1 MSRMRWIGLTMAGL
15 FLTRGAS
22 AQTWDPIKCD
32 LKPGH
37 FLVTGA
43 LLWLKQSVETRY
55 EDQRQK
61 DLKEAYN
68 DLVQAVT
75 TKDQAKNPAAW
86 YYFGRY
92 YQLVNDAVG
101 ADSSFTRAEQMAPA
115 CKDDIAGRRDQMWR
129 PVFNAG
135 VKAWNDG
142 HPDSAIAIFTRAN
155 RLYRGDPTGF
165 EYLARLYADRIG
177 TDTSTASADS
187 AVLYFA
193 QAVDLSGTDPKFAKT
208 KSESNF
214 NLSATLGRE
223 AQTLR
228 AAGDTARAR
237 IYQAKT
243 VTALEHYL
251 ATTPGDVT
259 AMAQLASAYMATGG
273 ADSARAIYAR
283 IVQRA
288 DSVDPMS
295 LFAAGVAIF
304 SGAPPQPDTAPVGTA
319 CRANA
324 RKARPLPTAARIR
337 VQCDSATGNVIR
349 EYDASTSAIYEQAAK
364 AFDAGLTRNRFFR
377 DALFNLANTYLAMR
391 DYRRMLAPAER
402 LMAVD
407 PLSRTNVR
415 LVAAAFQGLK
425 QSDSVFH
432 YLLLSD
438 SLMPAE
444 VTVSAFQPADQSVSL
459 TGSIMNFHTTKS
471 PPLKLTFEF
480 VDGAGTVVASQDVSV
495 PALDPSGTQPI
506 QLQAIGSGIVAW
518 RYKRS

>member
-1 MSRMRWIGLTMAGL
+1 MAGL
-15 FLTRGAS
+15 FVSRAAT

-37 FLVTGA
+37 YLITGA
-43 LLWLKQSVETRY
+43 LLWLKNSVETRFD
-55 EDQRQK
+55 DQRQK

-92 YQLVNDAVG
+92 YILVNDAAGV
-101 ADSSFTRAEQMAPA
+101 DTSFARAEQLAPA
-115 CKDDIAGRRDQMWR
+115 CKDDMAQRRRTMWV
-129 PVFNAG
+129 PVFNNG

-142 HPDSAIAIFTRAN
+142 HADSAIGLFTQAN
-155 RLYRGDPTGF
+155 RLYRGEPTGF

-177 TDTSTASADS
+177 ADATTASADS
-187 AVLYFA
+187 AVAYFA
-193 QAVDLSGTDPKFAKT
+193 LAVELSGTDPKFAKT

-214 NLSATLGRE
+214 NLAATLGRE

-228 AAGDTARAR
+228 TAGDTARAR
-237 IYQAKT
+237 AYQAKT
-243 VTALEHYL
+243 IDALQRYL
-251 ATTPGDVT
+251 SGTPGDVT
-259 AMAQLASAYMATGG
+259 ALAQLASVYVATGG
-273 ADSARAIYAR
+273 TDSARAIYAR

-304 SGAPPQPDTAPVGTA
+304 SGAPPQPDTAAVGNG

-324 RKARPLPTAARIR
+324 RKAHPLPTAARIR
-337 VQCDSATGNVIR
+337 VECDSATAGALR
-349 EYDASTSAIYEQAAK
+349 AYDGSTSGIYEQAAK
-364 AFDAGLTRNRFFR
+364 AFDAGLARNRFYR
-377 DALFNLANTYLAMR
+377 DALFNLTNTYLAMH
-391 DYRRMLAPAER
+391 DYRRMLAPAQR
-402 LMAVD
+402 LAGVD

-425 QSDSVFH
+425 QSDSVYH

-444 VTVSAFQPADQSVSL
+444 VTVSAFAPTDQGASL
-459 TGSIMNFHTTKS
+459 TGSVMNFHSAKS
-471 PPLKLTFEF
+471 VPLKLTFEF
-480 VDGAGTVVASQDVSV
+480 VDGAGTVVASQDVAV
-495 PALDPSGTQPI
+495 PALDPSATQPI
-506 QLQAIGSGIVAW
+506 QLQATGAGVVAW

>member
-1 MSRMRWIGLTMAGL
+1 MIRMRPIGLMLLGLIMA
-15 FLTRGAS
+15 RGAA

-37 FLVTGA
+37 YLVTGA
-43 LLWLKQSVETRY
+43 LLWLKQSVETRFD
-55 EDQRQK
+55 DQRQK

-92 YQLVNDAVG
+92 YVLVNDATG
-101 ADSSFTRAEQMAPA
+101 ADSSFAKAEQMAPA
-115 CKDDIAGRRDQMWR
+115 CKDDIAGRRRQLWV
-129 PVFNAG
+129 PVFNGA

-142 HPDSAIAIFTRAN
+142 HPDSAIAMFTQAN

-187 AVLYFA
+187 AVLYFS

-223 AQTLR
+223 AQSLR
-228 AAGDTARAR
+228 TAGDTARAR
-237 IYQAKT
+237 VYQAKT
-243 VTALEHYL
+243 VAALQHYL

-259 AMAQLASAYMATGG
+259 ALAQLASAYLATGG
-273 ADSARAIYAR
+273 TDSARAIYSR

-295 LFAAGVAIF
+295 LFSAGVAIF
-304 SGAPPQPDTAPVGTA
+304 SGAPPQPDTAAVGSS
-319 CRANA
+319 CRTSAK
-324 RKARPLPTAARIR
+324 KARPLATAARIR
-337 VQCDSATGNVIR
+337 VQCDSATGNAMR
-349 EYDASTSAIYEQAAK
+349 EYDAANDAIFEQAAK
-364 AFDAGLTRNRFFR
+364 AFEAGLSRNRFYR
-377 DALFNLANTYLAMR
+377 DALFNLTNTFLAMH
-391 DYRRMLAPAER
+391 DFRRMMPAAER

-425 QSDSVFH
+425 QSDSVYH
-432 YLLLSD
+432 YLVLSD

-444 VTVSAFQPADQSVSL
+444 VTISAFQPTDQSVSL
-459 TGSIMNFHTTKS
+459 TGSIMNFHSTKS

-480 VDGAGTVVASQDVSV
+480 VDAAGTVVASQDVAV
-495 PALDPSGTQPI
+495 PALDPSATQPI
-506 QLQAIGSGIVAW
+506 QLQAIGGGIVAW